1 MACQVRQGWRCPFQ
15 LAIVKVNCLRCE
27 RASSINLST
36 RKMAA
41 RGEQL
46 VDKSLQ
52 AEKQK
57 DV

>member
-1 MACQVRQGWRCPFQ
+1 MAHQVRQGWCCPFQ

-27 RASSINLST
+27 RVSGINLRT
-36 RKMAA
+36 RKMVA
-41 RGEQL
+41 RGEQP
-46 VDKSLQ
+46 VHKSLQ